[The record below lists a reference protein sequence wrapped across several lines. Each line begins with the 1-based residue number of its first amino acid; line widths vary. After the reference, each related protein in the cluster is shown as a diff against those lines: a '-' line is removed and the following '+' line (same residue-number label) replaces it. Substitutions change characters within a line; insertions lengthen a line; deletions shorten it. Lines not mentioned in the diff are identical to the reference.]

1 MARIV
6 RLAKIR
12 ASVLIYFA
20 ALLLV
25 QVNMAQAQLA
35 FKNQLDFTNWQDY
48 DRQIWESWTD
58 IVYQRG
64 DLRLGGRYEIN
75 KPPDPFI
82 FPQDSLL
89 QPFQFT
95 FGYAEYDYK
104 NWNVRAGNF
113 YSMFG
118 RGLILRTYEDRN
130 LRIDN
135 NILGGALSYAGDWL
149 SVKAIAGKM
158 RDKYNRRHEFV
169 YGLDV
174 EATPVSSLSV
184 GASFLQ
190 QENNPT
196 ARSISALRLNYF
208 WDWGD
213 LYAEVAKPEQSERW
227 SHYYSANGFIGN
239 FTLTLEY
246 KNYQRLGF
254 KNRYAADYNAA
265 PSLTREHSFTM
276 LNRHPHA
283 LNMDDEKGWQVEVTW
298 SPIPTWDVTANRCQ
312 TLSQAGQRIFEEV
325 YLESHNF
332 WLQEKMESRL
342 AAAWTFDFAT
352 NTENITT
359 IIDPQIS
366 LSARHQLHLSWQH
379 QHTKNLF
386 DKSEFDSELLQIE
399 FSHSPYGSIAL
410 VGEYTNKNQL
420 INVDMERHT
429 WLYGQVTLNLWQNQ
443 ELQLLYGS
451 RQEGFVCVGG
461 ICRYEPEFRGF
472 EVRMVNRF

>member
-1 MARIV
+1 MKARLVI
-6 RLAKIR
+6 
-12 ASVLIYFA
+12 
-20 ALLLV
+20 LLLILYAIPLSS
-25 QVNMAQAQLA
+25 QITI
-35 FKNQLDFTNWQDY
+35 KNQLEFTNWEEY
-48 DRQIWESWTD
+48 GRQIVENWTD
-58 IVYQRG
+58 MSYQR
-64 DLRLGGRYEIN
+64 DFFQLGMRYEIN
-75 KPPDPFI
+75 RPPDPFI
-82 FPQDSLL
+82 FPRDSLL
-89 QPFQFT
+89 ENFELT
-95 FGYAEYDYK
+95 YRYAEFYYK
-104 NWNVRAGNF
+104 DFTATVGNF
-113 YSMFG
+113 YTMFG
-118 RGLILRTYEDRN
+118 RGMVLRTYEDRN
-130 LRIDN
+130 LRVDN
-135 NILGGALSYAGDWL
+135 NLEGIKAEHTTAFCSIQAL
-149 SVKAIAGKM
+149 AGKM